1 MCNLRWLY
9 VTISIR
15 RLNVRVSL
23 QFIALRSLG
32 IVNSAYLY
40 GKYWKIC
47 TDSEKY
53 WKKNSPLRGD
63 RQIRVVRE
71 SDNQM
76 RMP

>member
-1 MCNLRWLY
+1 MLRFQFAD
-9 VTISIR
+9 SIH

-40 GKYWKIC
+40 GKYWKFC

-53 WKKNSPLRGD
+53 WKK
-63 RQIRVVRE
+63 IRRFAAIVRSVWYAKVTIKCE
-71 SDNQM
+71 C
-76 RMP
+76 P

>member
-32 IVNSAYLY
+32 IVNSAYLLY
-40 GKYWKIC
+40 TETTGKFARIL
-47 TDSEKY
+47 
-53 WKKNSPLRGD
+53 KNTGKN
-63 RQIRVVRE
+63 VRRFAK
-71 SDNQM
+71 DPCGT
-76 RMP
+76 RK